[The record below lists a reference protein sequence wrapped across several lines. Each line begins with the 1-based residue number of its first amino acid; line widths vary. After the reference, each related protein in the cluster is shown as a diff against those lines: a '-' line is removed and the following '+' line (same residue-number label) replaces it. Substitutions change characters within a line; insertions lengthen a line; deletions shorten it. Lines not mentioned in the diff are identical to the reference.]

1 MRAREFLINWKI
13 DMQIDILFVAR
24 VTWSYRYL
32 INYAILLLNFWY
44 SMLDCFIS
52 FIVFFI
58 VSSTMESLMKLKK
71 SINELGF
78 YL

>member
-1 MRAREFLINWKI
+1 
-13 DMQIDILFVAR
+13 
-24 VTWSYRYL
+24 
-32 INYAILLLNFWY
+32 
-44 SMLDCFIS
+44 MLDCFIS

-58 VSSTMESLMKLKK
+58 VSSTMESLIKLKK